1 MVGASGWLGIPL
13 SRALRERGWKIV
25 GFSRSDRENDGIEWR
40 QWNGQGAIDLSG
52 CDALINLAGEP
63 IDQRWTESRKKK
75 FHESRVTL
83 SEQLSSAT
91 RGSNVRVF
99 LNASAIGFYGDR
111 GDKPLLESAAVG
123 EGYLADLCLKWEE
136 AVDPLSDVRVCYLR
150 TGVVLGQGGRAWNK
164 LARIFGLG
172 LGGRL
177 GSGDQW
183 MPWIH
188 LADEIG
194 GMIHCLENEIAGP
207 VNLVAP
213 GSVRNVDFTKSLG
226 RALKRPAIFPV
237 PGFLLKLI
245 LGDFAE
251 EGLLASCRV
260 VPGVLEK
267 TGYQF
272 QYPELDEALAEL
284 TS

>member
-1 MVGASGWLGIPL
+1 M
-13 SRALRERGWKIV
+13 SRALMDRGWKVV
-25 GFSRSDRENDGIEWR
+25 GFSRSTQGNEGIEWR
-40 QWNGQGAIDLSG
+40 QWNGEGAVDLSG
-52 CDALINLAGEP
+52 CDAVINLAGEP
-63 IDQRWTESRKKK
+63 IDQRWTAERKKK
-75 FHESRVTL
+75 FYQSRVAL
-83 SEQLSSAT
+83 SERLSLAT
-91 RGSNVRVF
+91 RGSKVKVL
-99 LNASAIGFYGDR
+99 LNASAIGIYGDR
-111 GDKPLLESAAVG
+111 GDELLPESVPFG
-123 EGYLADLCLKWEE
+123 EGYLADLCQQWES
-136 AVDPLSDVRVCYLR
+136 AVDTLSDVRVCYLR
-150 TGVVLGQGGRAWNK
+150 TGIVLGQGGRAWGK
-164 LARIFGLG
+164 LERIFGLG

-213 GSVRNVDFTKSLG
+213 GSVKNVDFTKALG
-226 RALKRPAIFPV
+226 RALKRPAILPV
-237 PGFLLKLI
+237 PGLILKLI

-267 TGYQF
+267 AGYQF
-272 QYPELDEALAEL
+272 QYPELDGALAEL

>member
-1 MVGASGWLGIPL
+1 M
-13 SRALRERGWKIV
+13 

-226 RALKRPAIFPV
+226 RALKRPTIFPV
-237 PGFLLKLI
+237 PGFILKLI